1 MTDALEDH
9 EGSISIGGRTITNL
23 RFADGSDALARK
35 EEELF
40 KLANQLDKAST
51 TYAMEISAEKT
62 KLMTNNTREF
72 SSDIRIGGQNLE
84 TVQGFKY
91 LGQMFYTTLVKVIL
105 IPRKRN
111 ILLTAYW
118 FQ

>member
-1 MTDALEDH
+1 MADALEDH
-9 EGSISIGGRTITNL
+9 EGSISISGRTITNL

-51 TYAMEISAEKT
+51 TYAMEISAEKI
-62 KLMTNNTREF
+62 KLMTNNTREI

-84 TVQGFKY
+84 TVQSFKY

-105 IPRKRN
+105 LPRKRN
-111 ILLTAYW
+111 ILLTA
-118 FQ
+118 

>member
-1 MTDALEDH
+1 MADALEDH
-9 EGSISIGGRTITNL
+9 EGSISIGGRIITNL

-62 KLMTNNTREF
+62 KLMTNNNREI
-72 SSDIRIGGQNLE
+72 SSDIRIGGQILE
-84 TVQGFKY
+84 TVQSFKY
-91 LGQMFYTTLVKVIL
+91 LSQMVYTTLVKVIL

-111 ILLTAYW
+111 ILLTA
-118 FQ
+118 